1 MAATINRALQR
12 STTSITPKT
21 KNLVSEQDEHDE
33 SNSNY
38 YYYKCPVFATSE
50 RLSRGGVAAD
60 NKPLFYIKLRSLHKP
75 YRWVKRGVALLME
88 PAVICK
94 L

>member
-1 MAATINRALQR
+1 MIKRAATAVIPKIR
-12 STTSITPKT
+12 SLGSP
-21 KNLVSEQDEHDE
+21 NSVQEESDQDLNQTYH
-33 SNSNY
+33 
-38 YYYKCPVFATSE
+38 YYKCPVFATSA

-60 NKPLFYIKLRSLHKP
+60 NKPLFYIKLRTTHKP

-88 PAVICK
+88 PTVICK